1 MSSQK
6 RRHEAESSLDDRGQ
20 GFSQV
25 VVGDLKLLVTRV
37 RWDLAIV
44 PCNVVSHLGKARQVV
59 LGFCQLSIFLWRPGC
74 LPVKF
79 VDLVLSFLDVEPLV
93 LPLLYGLSNGGDGLA
108 GIVGRLDD
116 AGLDRGNIIGEL
128 CPQVR
133 VDVLEGES
141 PVKLELW
148 GDGSLATVAI
158 GGANNRIVEAGI
170 DIGDLELRV
179 DQGEP

>member
-6 RRHEAESSLDDRGQ
+6 RRDEAECSLDNRGQ

-37 RWDLAIV
+37 RWDLAIA
-44 PCNVVSHLGKARQVV
+44 PCSVVSHLGKARQVV
-59 LGFCQLSIFLWRPGC
+59 LGFCQLSIFLRRPGC
-74 LPVKF
+74 LPVEF
-79 VDLVLSFLDVEPLV
+79 VDLVLSLLDIEPLV
-93 LPLLYGLSNGGDGLA
+93 LSLLYGLSYGGDGLA

-116 AGLDRGNIIGEL
+116 AGLNRGNILGEL

-133 VDVLEGES
+133 VDVLKGEG
-141 PVKLELW
+141 PVELELW

-158 GGANNRIVEAGI
+158 GGANDRIVEARI

-179 DQGEP
+179 D